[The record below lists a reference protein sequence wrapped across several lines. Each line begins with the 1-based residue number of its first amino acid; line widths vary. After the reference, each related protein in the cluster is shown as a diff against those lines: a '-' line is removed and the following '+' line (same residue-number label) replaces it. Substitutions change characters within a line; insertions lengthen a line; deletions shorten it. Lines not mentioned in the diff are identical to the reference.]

1 MNMKKVNLLAIV
13 AIGFSLTTMV
23 SCNGDLNLGTNAALT
38 TTATDEAQVASI
50 NDEVLSTVDTYA
62 IEFENAG
69 YRKVK
74 SVVNVDSVIVTVDN
88 SDPKVFPKVITIDF
102 GTTGFIGKRGNTL
115 KGKIIVTISNRMHIA
130 GSTKTITYDNFSIN
144 DNVIL
149 GTKTVTFN
157 GVTDLKPSWS
167 ITAKDTIN
175 RADGKTVIWN
185 TERTRTRIDD
195 NSTERVYSDDTFSIT
210 GSSNGINANG
220 TAYSMEIDSLNP
232 LVAYAN
238 YRHFVKGSA
247 TTTTEKRTAVIDY
260 GDGTRDDIATITIN
274 GVTKEIKLRR

>member
-1 MNMKKVNLLAIV
+1 MKRVNFFAIA

-23 SCNGDLNLGTNAALT
+23 SCNGNLNLGTNAALT
-38 TTATDEAQVASI
+38 LTATDEAQVASI
-50 NDEVLSTVDTYA
+50 NDEVISTVDDYA
-62 IEFENAG
+62 LAFDNAG
-69 YRKVK
+69 YQRVR
-74 SVVNVDSVIVTVDN
+74 SLVNVDSVLITVDN

-102 GTTGFIGKRGNTL
+102 GTTGFVGKRGNTL
-115 KGKIIVTISNRMHIA
+115 KGKIIVSISNRMAIA

-157 GVTDLKPSWS
+157 GITDLKPSWT
-167 ITAKDTIN
+167 IIAKDTIE

-195 NSTERVYSDDTFSIT
+195 NNTERLYWDDTYSIS

-220 TAYSMEIDSLNP
+220 VAYSMVIEPTNP
-232 LVAYAN
+232 LIAYSN
-238 YRHFVKGSA
+238 YRHFVKGSV
-247 TTTTEKRTAVIDY
+247 TTTTEKRTALMDY
-260 GDGTRDDIATITIN
+260 GDGTRDNIATLTIN
-274 GVTKEIKLRR
+274 GITKEIKLRN

>member
-1 MNMKKVNLLAIV
+1 MKKLNLLSIA
-13 AIGFSLTTMV
+13 AFFFSLISIV
-23 SCNGDLNLGTNAALT
+23 SCNNDLNLGTNAALT
-38 TTATDEAQVASI
+38 MTATDEAQVASI
-50 NDEVLSTVDTYA
+50 NDEVISTVDEYA
-62 IEFENAG
+62 LTLDNAG
-69 YRKVK
+69 YQKVK
-74 SVVNVDSVIVTVDN
+74 GVSSIDSVIVTVDN

-102 GTTGFIGKRGNTL
+102 GTTGIVGKRGNTL
-115 KGKIIVTISNRMHIA
+115 KGKIIVTLSNRMALA
-130 GSTKTITYDNFSIN
+130 GSTRTITYDGFSIN

-157 GVTDLKPSWS
+157 GISDLKPSWT

-195 NSTERVYSDDTFSIT
+195 NGTERVYWDDTFSIS
-210 GSSNGINANG
+210 GSSNGTNANG
-220 TAYSMEIDSLNP
+220 TTYSMEIDPINP
-232 LVAYAN
+232 LIAYAN
-238 YRHFVKGSA
+238 FRHFVKGKV

>member
-1 MNMKKVNLLAIV
+1 MKKVNFFAIA

-23 SCNGDLNLGTNAALT
+23 SCNGNLNLGTNAALT

-50 NDEVLSTVDTYA
+50 NDEVLSTVDEYA
-62 IEFENAG
+62 LSFDNAG
-69 YRKVK
+69 YQRVK
-74 SVVNVDSVIVTVDN
+74 SLVNVDSVLITVDN

-102 GTTGFIGKRGNTL
+102 GTTGFVGKRGNTL
-115 KGKIIVTISNRMHIA
+115 KGKIIVSISNRMAIA

-157 GVTDLKPSWS
+157 GITDLKPSWT
-167 ITAKDTIN
+167 IIAKDTIE

-195 NSTERVYSDDTFSIT
+195 NNTERLYWDDTYSIS

-220 TAYSMEIDSLNP
+220 IAYSMVIEPTNP
-232 LVAYAN
+232 LIAYSN
-238 YRHFVKGSA
+238 YRHFVKGSV
-247 TTTTEKRTAVIDY
+247 TTTTEKRTALMDY
-260 GDGTRDDIATITIN
+260 GDGTRDNIATLTIN
-274 GVTKEIKLRR
+274 GITKEIKLRN

>member
-1 MNMKKVNLLAIV
+1 MSMKRVNFFSIV

-23 SCNGDLNLGTNAALT
+23 SCNGNLNLGTNAALT
-38 TTATDEAQVASI
+38 LTATDEAQVASI
-50 NDEVLSTVDTYA
+50 NDEVISSVDQYA
-62 IEFENAG
+62 QDFENSG
-69 YRKVK
+69 YQKVK
-74 SVVNVDSVIVTVDN
+74 SLVNIDSVLVTVDN

-102 GTTGFIGKRGNTL
+102 GTTGIIGKRGNTL
-115 KGKIIVTISNRMHIA
+115 KGKIIVNISNRMSIA
-130 GSTKTITYDNFSIN
+130 GSTRTITYDNFSIN

-157 GVTDLKPSWS
+157 GITDLKPSWT
-167 ITAKDTIN
+167 ITAKDTIQ

-195 NSTERVYSDDTFSIT
+195 NGTERLYWDDTYSIS

-220 TAYSMEIDSLNP
+220 MAYSMVIEPTNP
-232 LVAYAN
+232 LIAYSN
-238 YRHFVKGSA
+238 FRHFVKGSV
-247 TTTTEKRTAVIDY
+247 TTTTEKRTALMDY
-260 GDGTRDDIATITIN
+260 GDGTRDDKATITIN